1 MVAGLGRGV
10 IDWRVGDEVCAL
22 LAGGGY
28 ATKVVVPASQVL
40 PVPDGVDL
48 ISAAALPEVTCTV
61 WSNLVMTAGLS
72 ARQTVLIHGG
82 SSGIG
87 TMAIQVARQE
97 GATVAVTASRAA
109 GLDACRELGANLA
122 IDYTQQDFVEEI
134 MAATD
139 GRGVDIILDVVGAKY
154 LERNVAA
161 LADGGRLI
169 IIGMQGGTTAELNI
183 NTLLRKRGRHHRHR
197 PAQPTGVRS
206 GFEGRD
212 RRGRPPPAVADDRGR
227 RHPPG
232 RRLGHRDAGRRS
244 GPSPDVRGWAC
255 RQDRVAGALGGHSRD
270 ERVKHSRP
278 QQQIGSKQ

>member
-1 MVAGLGRGV
+1 
-10 IDWRVGDEVCAL
+10 
-22 LAGGGY
+22 
-28 ATKVVVPASQVL
+28 
-40 PVPDGVDL
+40 
-48 ISAAALPEVTCTV
+48 
-61 WSNLVMTAGLS
+61 
-72 ARQTVLIHGG
+72 
-82 SSGIG
+82 
-87 TMAIQVARQE
+87 
-97 GATVAVTASRAA
+97 
-109 GLDACRELGANLA
+109 
-122 IDYTQQDFVEEI
+122 

-183 NTLLRKRGRHHRHR
+183 NTLLRKRAGIIATALRS
-197 PAQPTGVRS
+197 PTGVRS

-232 RRLGHRDAGRRS
+232 HRHGHGHAGRRS
-244 GPSPDVRGWAC
+244 GPPPDGRGRAC
-255 RQDRVAGALGGHSRD
+255 RQDRAAGALGGHSRD

-278 QQQIGSKQ
+278 QQQIGSKR